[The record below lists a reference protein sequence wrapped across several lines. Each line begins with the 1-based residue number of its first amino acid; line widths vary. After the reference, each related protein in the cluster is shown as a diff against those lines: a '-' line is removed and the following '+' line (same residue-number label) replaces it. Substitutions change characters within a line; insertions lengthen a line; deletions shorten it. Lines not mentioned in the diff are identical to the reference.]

1 MHNGLKGFTIIEL
14 VVSVAIFAFMTALV
28 ISKYGT
34 FNQNTLLVNVAYD
47 MALTVRTA
55 QSYGLS
61 VKSADGTNT
70 FNAPYGVHFDMGDT
84 THFKLFVDK
93 DSNYKYSS
101 SPVEESITTY
111 TLNSGAKISKICLG
125 SDFNTDCGTGS
136 LKLLTSNDALDIT
149 YRRPNPNAIPYCVDR
164 LNNSTLCSIITSV
177 GTNNINPVGQP
188 IVFITIT
195 SSDGTNSQNILIR
208 KNGQISVGN

>member
-1 MHNGLKGFTIIEL
+1 MKGFTIIEL
-14 VVSVAIFAFMTALV
+14 IVSIAIFAFMTALV

-61 VKSADGTNT
+61 VKSVDGSSNN
-70 FNAPYGVHFDMGDT
+70 FNASYGVHFDMSDT
-84 THFKLFVDK
+84 QHFMLFVDK
-93 DSNYKYSS
+93 TKSGLYNSS
-101 SPVEESITTY
+101 DPTEIITTY
-111 TLNSGAKISKICLG
+111 ALNSGAKISAICLA
-125 SDFNTDCGTGS
+125 SDTNSPCSDVS
-136 LKLLTSNDALDIT
+136 LANSDKLDIT
-149 YRRPNPNAIPYCVDR
+149 YRRPNPDAYFCKNGSGELCGNEPNS
-164 LNNSTLCSIITSV
+164 NNLITDK
-177 GTNNINPVGQP
+177 P

-195 SSDGTNSQNILIR
+195 SSDGTNKQNVVIR